1 MVSDNFSFDFYKM
14 KDRRRENCKNCISEK
29 SDKLETSENLNPR
42 G

>member
-1 MVSDNFSFDFYKM
+1 MVSDNFSFDFYKR
-14 KDRRRENCKNCISEK
+14 KDRRENCENCISEK